1 VEATQRRDGV
11 SAAEDFAQ
19 YKLHFVD
26 DIQHDY
32 EVIRPIVLFAETI
45 AERSRQTGIERTVV
59 GAKARRFATA
69 GMLGLVDQRLGNLGR
84 KGHVYPEAI
93 AAHILYVKQ
102 LYPPMHD
109 REIVRIVQRKF
120 GYQTNHHT
128 VKHFLER
135 AANPLQLEL
144 NLLAFAEFADAYQA
158 RWTVVRMWYEGWN
171 KQSIAGCLKMARSH
185 VYAIIAAF
193 ERDGFEGLEDQR
205 TRPASHPDNQLTL
218 PFLQA
223 VLDLQQEDPRAGR
236 FRIHGLLEQEQGADL
251 PSEATIGRAM
261 AINRRVHGAPGPWS
275 SARDEHETTT
285 ELRHLPYRPHCRHH
299 LWFVDI
305 RYLVKLDGHWVYSLC
320 ILEGYSRMILAG
332 MASEHQDLPALLQLL
347 FAALS
352 TYGCPEGIVS
362 DHGGVFQA
370 HDYVAILKALE
381 IEPKYIELRKPWQNL
396 IEAQFKVQL
405 RLADFKFE
413 QAGTVDEIQQLHA
426 AFIETFNT
434 TRHWAHQERTD
445 SRRTPVDVLGWVR
458 GRVVAPERLRH
469 LFGRVQFLR
478 TVNPYGVV
486 SIQRFYIYAEQGLSR
501 HRVSVW
507 IYEGQLRI
515 EYRETLVARYRCAYD
530 QRQKRLCEVSHP
542 TLYHTVFAS
551 PQLELIELD
560 DAQWIKVQQ
569 RSLSRRIKLMT
580 AMGEQLAFVGW
591 GASALIFF
599 YLQGIEGVGRTCFPH
614 VSCVI

>member
-1 VEATQRRDGV
+1 MA
-11 SAAEDFAQ
+11 AAEDFAQ
-19 YKLHFVD
+19 YQLRFVD

-45 AERSRQTGIERTVV
+45 AERSRQTGIEPTVV
-59 GAKARRFATA
+59 GAKARRFAME
-69 GMLGLVDQRLGNLGR
+69 GMLGLVDQRLVNPGR
-84 KGHVYPEAI
+84 KGHVYPEAV

-102 LYPPMHD
+102 LYPPIHD

-120 GYQTNHHT
+120 GYTTNHHT
-128 VKHFLER
+128 VKHFLGR
-135 AANPLQLEL
+135 FALPVQLEL
-144 NLLAFAEFADAYQA
+144 HLLAFSELADAYQA

-171 KQSIAGCLKMARSH
+171 KQSIAGCLQMARSH
-185 VYAIIAAF
+185 VYVIIAAF
-193 ERDGFEGLEDQR
+193 ERDGFEGFEDQR
-205 TRPASHPDNQLTL
+205 TRPSPHPDDQLTL
-218 PFLQA
+218 PFLKD
-223 VLDLQQEDPRAGR
+223 VLDLQQEYPRAGR
-236 FRIHGLLEQEQGADL
+236 FRLHGLLEQQYGPAL
-251 PSEATIGRAM
+251 PSESTVGRAM
-261 AINRRVHGAPGPWS
+261 AINRRVQGAPDPWQ
-275 SARDEHETTT
+275 SARDEQAAAGEP
-285 ELRHLPYRPHCRHH
+285 RHLPYRPHYRHH

-305 RYLVKLDGHWVYSLC
+305 RYLVKIEGRWVYSLC
-320 ILEGYSRMILAG
+320 ILEGYSRKILAG

-362 DHGGVFQA
+362 DHGAVFQA

-413 QAGTVDEIQQLHA
+413 QASTVDEIQRLHA

-434 TRHWAHQERTD
+434 TRHGAHQDRAD
-445 SRRTPVDVLGWVR
+445 HRWTPIDVLGWVR
-458 GRVVAPERLRH
+458 GRAVDPERLRH

-478 TVNPYGVV
+478 TVNPYGFI
-486 SIQRFYIYAEQGLSR
+486 SIQRFYVYAEQGLSR
-501 HRVSVW
+501 QRVAVW

-515 EYRETLVARYRCAYD
+515 EYRETLIARYRCAYD
-530 QRQKRLCEVSHP
+530 QRQKRLREVSQP
-542 TLYHTVFAS
+542 TLYHTIFAS

-569 RSLSRRIKLMT
+569 RVLHRRTHLMMSR
-580 AMGEQLAFVGW
+580 GEQLTLVGL
-591 GASALIFF
+591 GISALVAL
-599 YLQGIEGVGRTCFPH
+599 YVQALGEVGRTFFPH
-614 VSCVI
+614 VSCVM